1 MVLFF
6 HPFNKTPEPVSD
18 SANQTIARSNA
29 HVLFTP
35 NAIYLAVEEEAGG
48 RVTSSIRI
56 DTDGSPRSVSARFFE
71 YPELALPYA
80 DTTIYIDYG
89 GSYCVVPESF
99 LSQGIASTAWPGDI
113 STDSQ
118 VMESLIAD
126 QQYGVIYSVPK
137 AIHEFCERSFSL
149 QTYRHPITAL
159 LSAAAAYSRQSNLR
173 TLIALVDTPTMDLV
187 YFQDDRLM
195 LANRYSI
202 QDEIDAL
209 YFISAAWRHFE
220 LVGAQDRLALF
231 GRDPALPERVR
242 ALLSESVSQVS
253 LNDYAPFGAR
263 RAVLPD
269 LPPLLQFRLLCV

>member
-1 MVLFF
+1 MLFF
-6 HPFNKTPEPVSD
+6 HPFNKTPEPVAD
-18 SANQTIARSNA
+18 SANKTIARSDA

-35 NAIYLAVEEEAGG
+35 NAIYFAVEEEAGG

-99 LSQGIASTAWPGDI
+99 LRQGIPPTAWPDDI
-113 STDSQ
+113 SADSQ

-126 QQYGVIYSVPK
+126 QDYGVIYSAPK

-149 QTYRHPITAL
+149 QTYQHPITAL
-159 LSAAAAYSRQSNLR
+159 LSAAAAYSRQSNPR

-202 QDEIDAL
+202 QDEVDAL

-220 LVGAQDRLALF
+220 LIGAQDRLALF
-231 GRDPALPERVR
+231 GRAPALPERVR

-253 LNDYAPFGAR
+253 VNDYAPFGAK
-263 RAVLPD
+263 RAALPD
-269 LPPLLQFRLLCV
+269 LPPLLQFSLLCV